1 MKSTSILVCAAA
13 LATLA
18 FACGSE
24 EHYVRRSTT
33 IQESV
38 PAPTPAPR
46 AVIRTE
52 EHTTTYP

>member
-1 MKSTSILVCAAA
+1 MKSTSVFVCAAL
-13 LATLA
+13 LAGLA

-38 PAPTPAPR
+38 PAPTPEPR
-46 AVIRTE
+46 TVIHTE
-52 EHTTTYP
+52 EHTTYP